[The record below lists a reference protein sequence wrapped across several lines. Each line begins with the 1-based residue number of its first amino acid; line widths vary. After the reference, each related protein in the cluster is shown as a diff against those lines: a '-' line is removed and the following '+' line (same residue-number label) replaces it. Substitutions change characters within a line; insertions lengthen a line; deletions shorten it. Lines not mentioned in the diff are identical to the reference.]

1 MSGNA
6 ATIMP
11 GEHQAKLE
19 SSELVST
26 LMQNDQRKAVNGIDG
41 LVGGGLANLSTL
53 ALAINGL
60 KGVKNYQT
68 TDHDDKCTCN
78 RSTKGNWLDIKYV
91 FW

>member
-11 GEHQAKLE
+11 VEHRAKIE

-26 LMQNDQRKAVNGIDG
+26 LMQNDQRMAVNGIDG
-41 LVGGGLANLSTL
+41 LVGGGLANLNSL

-60 KGVKNYQT
+60 NGVKADGHQT
-68 TDHDDKCTCN
+68 HAEDKCTCN
-78 RSTKGNWLDIKYV
+78 RTIQGKFS
-91 FW
+91 